1 MTPGVRPLIAGNWKM
16 HGTLA
21 EAAGLA
27 GAVRKGA
34 AGLPADL
41 LVCPPFL
48 HIAPLAGLL
57 AGSAVAVGAQDCHAA
72 PKGAHTGD
80 IAAPML
86 KDAGASHVILG
97 HSERR
102 TDHAETDAAVRA
114 KAEAAAAA
122 GLIPIVCVGETE
134 AERLAGQ
141 AEAVVARQLDGS
153 LPADFAG
160 IVAPAGGAGIVA
172 YEPVWAIGTGRTP
185 TEADIA
191 AIHGAIRGVLS
202 ARFGAAG
209 ATTRILYGGSMKPG
223 NAKAILALPNV
234 DGGLVGGAS
243 LVAGDFL
250 AIARA
255 AG

>member
-16 HGTLA
+16 HGSMA
-21 EAAGLA
+21 EAAALA
-27 GAVRKGA
+27 TAVREGA

-41 LVCPPFL
+41 LVCPTFL
-48 HIAPLAGLL
+48 HVASVAAAL
-57 AGSAVAVGAQDCHAA
+57 AGSPVAVGGQDCHAA
-72 PKGAHTGD
+72 AKGAHTGD
-80 IAAPML
+80 VAAPML
-86 KDAGASHVILG
+86 KDAGAAFVILG

-134 AERLAGQ
+134 AERLASQ
-141 AEAVVARQLDGS
+141 AEAVVERQLAES
-153 LPADFAG
+153 LPDGFAG
-160 IVAPAGGAGIVA
+160 VVA

-191 AIHGAIRGVLS
+191 AIHDVIRARLA

-209 ATTRILYGGSMKPG
+209 QGMRILYGGSMKLG

-243 LVAGDFL
+243 LVAADFL

>member
-1 MTPGVRPLIAGNWKM
+1 MTPGVTPLIAGNWKM
-16 HGTLA
+16 HGTMAETAALA
-21 EAAGLA
+21 V
-27 GAVRKGA
+27 AVRDGA
-34 AGLPADL
+34 AGLPAEL
-41 LVCPPFL
+41 LVCPTFV
-48 HIAPLAGLL
+48 HVAGVAALL
-57 AGSAVAVGAQDCHAA
+57 DGSAVAAGGQDCHAA
-72 PKGAHTGD
+72 AKGAHTGD
-80 IAAPML
+80 VSAAML
-86 KDAGASHVILG
+86 RDAGATHVILG

-102 TDHAETDAAVRA
+102 TDHGETDAVVRA

-122 GLIPIVCVGETE
+122 GLVPIVCVGETE

-141 AEAVVARQLDGS
+141 AEAVVERQLAES
-153 LPADFAG
+153 LPDGFSG
-160 IVAPAGGAGIVA
+160 VIA

-191 AIHGAIRGVLS
+191 AIHGAIRARLA
-202 ARFGAAG
+202 ARFGQAG
-209 ATTRILYGGSMKPG
+209 QGTRILYGGSMKPG

-243 LVAGDFL
+243 LVAADFL

>member
-16 HGTLA
+16 HGSLS
-21 EAAGLA
+21 EAAALA
-27 GAVRKGA
+27 GAVRDGA

-41 LVCPPFL
+41 LVCPTFL
-48 HIAPLAGLL
+48 HVAPVAGLL
-57 AGSAVAVGAQDCHAA
+57 AGSPVAVGAQDCHAA

-80 IAAPML
+80 VAAPML
-86 KDAGASHVILG
+86 RDAGATHVILG

-141 AEAVVARQLDGS
+141 AEAVVARQLQGS
-153 LPADFAG
+153 LPDGFTG
-160 IVAPAGGAGIVA
+160 VIA

-191 AIHGAIRGVLS
+191 AIHGTIRAALA

-209 ATTRILYGGSMKPG
+209 GQMRILYGGSMKPG
-223 NAKAILALPNV
+223 NANAILALPNV

>member
-16 HGTLA
+16 HGSLA
-21 EAAGLA
+21 EAAALA
-27 GAVRKGA
+27 GAVRDGA

-41 LVCPPFL
+41 LVCPTFL
-48 HIAPLAGLL
+48 HVAGVAALL

-72 PKGAHTGD
+72 AKGAHTGD
-80 IAAPML
+80 VSAPML
-86 KDAGASHVILG
+86 RDAGATHVILG

-114 KAEAAAAA
+114 KAGAAVAA
-122 GLIPIVCVGETE
+122 GLVAIVCVGETE
-134 AERLAGQ
+134 AERLAGR
-141 AEAVVARQLDGS
+141 ADAVVERQLAES
-153 LPADFAG
+153 LPDGFAG
-160 IVAPAGGAGIVA
+160 IIA

-191 AIHGAIRGVLS
+191 AIHGVIRARLA

-209 ATTRILYGGSMKPG
+209 QGMRILYGGSMKPG

-243 LVAGDFL
+243 LVATDFL

>member
-16 HGTLA
+16 HGSMA
-21 EAAGLA
+21 EAAALA
-27 GAVRKGA
+27 TAVREGA

-41 LVCPPFL
+41 LVCPTFL
-48 HIAPLAGLL
+48 HVASVAAAL
-57 AGSAVAVGAQDCHAA
+57 AGSPVAVGGQDCHAA
-72 PKGAHTGD
+72 AKGAHTGD
-80 IAAPML
+80 VAAPML
-86 KDAGASHVILG
+86 KDAGAAFVILG

-141 AEAVVARQLDGS
+141 AEAVVERQLAES
-153 LPADFAG
+153 LPDGFAG
-160 IVAPAGGAGIVA
+160 VVA

-191 AIHGAIRGVLS
+191 AIHDVIRARLA

-209 ATTRILYGGSMKPG
+209 QGMRILYGGSMKPG

-243 LVAGDFL
+243 LVAADFL

>member
-1 MTPGVRPLIAGNWKM
+1 MKPLIAGNWKM

-21 EAAGLA
+21 EAAALA
-27 GAVRKGA
+27 GAVRDGA
-34 AGLPADL
+34 GGLPADL
-41 LVCPPFL
+41 LVCPTFL
-48 HIAPLAGLL
+48 HVAQVAATL
-57 AGSAVAVGAQDCHAA
+57 AGSAVAVGGQDCHPAA
-72 PKGAHTGD
+72 KGAHTGD
-80 IAAPML
+80 VAAPML
-86 KDAGASHVILG
+86 KDAGAGFVILG

-122 GLIPIVCVGETE
+122 GLVPIVCVGETE
-134 AERLAGQ
+134 AERLAGR
-141 AEAVVARQLDGS
+141 AEAVVERQLAES
-153 LPADFAG
+153 LPDGFAG
-160 IVAPAGGAGIVA
+160 IIA

-191 AIHGAIRGVLS
+191 AIHGTIRARLA

-209 ATTRILYGGSMKPG
+209 QGMRILYGGSMKPG

-243 LVAGDFL
+243 LVAEDFL

-255 AG
+255 AA

>member
-1 MTPGVRPLIAGNWKM
+1 MTPGVTPLIAGNWKM

-21 EAAGLA
+21 EVAALA
-27 GAVRKGA
+27 QAVREGA
-34 AGLPADL
+34 GGLPAEL
-41 LVCPPFL
+41 LVCPTFL
-48 HIAPLAGLL
+48 HVAGVAALL

-72 PKGAHTGD
+72 AKGAHTGD

-86 KDAGASHVILG
+86 RDAGATHVILG

-114 KAEAAAAA
+114 KAVAAAAA
-122 GLIPIVCVGETE
+122 GLTPVVCVGETE

-141 AEAVVARQLDGS
+141 AEAVVERQLAES
-153 LPADFAG
+153 LPDGF
-160 IVAPAGGAGIVA
+160 AGIVA

-191 AIHGAIRGVLS
+191 AIHGVNRARLA

-209 ATTRILYGGSMKPG
+209 GLMRILYGGSMKPG

-243 LVAGDFL
+243 LVAADFL

-255 AG
+255 A

>member
-1 MTPGVRPLIAGNWKM
+1 MTPGVTPLIAGNWKM
-16 HGTLA
+16 HGTVA
-21 EAAGLA
+21 EAAALAAGVRA
-27 GAVRKGA
+27 GALD
-34 AGLPADL
+34 LPAEL

-48 HIAPLAGLL
+48 HLEGVAALL
-57 AGSAVAVGAQDCHAA
+57 KGSRVAVGGQDCHAA

-86 KDAGASHVILG
+86 RDAGATHVILG

-114 KAEAAAAA
+114 KASAAAAA
-122 GLIPIVCVGETE
+122 GLVAVVCVGETE
-134 AERLAGQ
+134 AERLAGA
-141 AEAVVARQLDGS
+141 AEAVVARQLADS
-153 LPADFAG
+153 LPDGFADA
-160 IVAPAGGAGIVA
+160 VAPTGGAGIVA

-191 AIHGAIRGVLS
+191 AIHGAIRARLT

-209 ATTRILYGGSMKPG
+209 QAMRILYGGSMKPG
-223 NAKAILALPNV
+223 NARAILALPHV

-243 LVAGDFL
+243 LVAADFL
-250 AIARA
+250 AIAAA